1 MWRLLC
7 EPLKS
12 VTCTEKRVSRSDIS
26 VWNTEDRRCLVLG
39 KHGKE
44 SVEAGDYAV
53 WKEQYHW
60 KRWRTWSEG
69 DGKMGHASCNGM

>member
-53 WKEQYHW
+53 WKEQ
-60 KRWRTWSEG
+60 
-69 DGKMGHASCNGM
+69 